1 MAIFDDINIAN
12 VLSSNDFDFDII
24 GKEPT
29 ALYIIV
35 PDEDKT
41 YYTLVTVIIGLLY
54 RELVK
59 LANLTEKKKIPVQID
74 WILDEFANCPPLP
87 DIESIVSVARSRGMR
102 FHFFVQSFSQLDNV
116 YGKEV
121 SQIILDNAGLIYL
134 KTNTQDSAEQI
145 SRRLGKTTIES
156 NSISHSISLKDYNG
170 NQYSSL
176 IAKELMTADE
186 VKQLHYKTIIFPILG
201 YPIFRET
208 VMYDKF
214 SCYVSGEEL
223 RETKPI
229 EDLKD
234 TYFTVEQLKP
244 IISDNI
250 IRNPLSR

>member
-1 MAIFDDINIAN
+1 MTSILSASENTFKSITAVFGEKMAIFDDINVAN

-59 LANLTEKKKIPVQID
+59 LANLTEKKKISVQID

-134 KTNTQDSAEQI
+134 KTNTQDAKFLTNDTQI
-145 SRRLGKTTIES
+145 PCNHHLYTHKY
-156 NSISHSISLKDYNG
+156 SLTPQSMWTHTCAREHPHTHMHTHTHWIQEKDIK
-170 NQYSSL
+170 S
-176 IAKELMTADE
+176 
-186 VKQLHYKTIIFPILG
+186 
-201 YPIFRET
+201 
-208 VMYDKF
+208 
-214 SCYVSGEEL
+214 
-223 RETKPI
+223 
-229 EDLKD
+229 
-234 TYFTVEQLKP
+234 
-244 IISDNI
+244 
-250 IRNPLSR
+250 